1 MYRNGLSK
9 RESRLILGDLK
20 LENFLDCSL
29 QIDTDVSLGLESS
42 GTLHQ
47 PRDTFRFE
55 DCDWPI
61 NVYNNEK
68 GLDCFVVGAG
78 IVVFG
83 AALQGG
89 LLGDLGG
96 PLGQI
101 FQVLVTVF
109 FISFIFFGQKLQMRL
124 YLMEID
130 KGVRRLDIIKNQSN
144 ELTLKTVKEQ
154 GKPVTDPAPSLK
166 ILMEQFFIT
175 PVDMDPQGIVGK
187 FDHLLDV
194 RDLKFKDDVRMIA
207 PSASDS
213 TLNNLENLVEASWAL
228 NTIYRIVRHFY
239 LLGKKT
245 SSFFI
250 IIQLQAILPMVLQE
264 AEAYLGAARAF
275 AEGQPI
281 GDGIG
286 PLVASRLM
294 KDKEKR
300 KVEKDVVVAET
311 ALEDRRVIALKA
323 EGPGGNVGKPGDA
336 IRSILQENIGKV
348 SMVVM
353 IDAAVKFE
361 GETSG
366 EVSEGIGAAIGGI
379 GTERFKIEEEA
390 TKQKIP
396 VYAVIVKESLQEAIT
411 PMKKEILEAGE
422 KVIDRIKKL
431 IVERS
436 KPGDTVIVA
445 GIGNTIG
452 IGQ

>member
-1 MYRNGLSK
+1 
-9 RESRLILGDLK
+9 
-20 LENFLDCSL
+20 
-29 QIDTDVSLGLESS
+29 VS
-42 GTLHQ
+42 
-47 PRDTFRFE
+47 
-55 DCDWPI
+55 
-61 NVYNNEK
+61 V
-68 GLDCFVVGAG
+68 
-78 IVVFG
+78 

-89 LLGDLGG
+89 LLGDIGG

-101 FQVLVTVF
+101 FQVLVTAF
-109 FISFIFFGQKLQMRL
+109 FILFIFFGQKLQMRM
-124 YLMEID
+124 YLLEID
-130 KGVRRLDIIKNQSN
+130 RGLRRLDFIRTSAKD
-144 ELTLKTVKEQ
+144 LTVKTVKEQ
-154 GKPVTDPAPSLK
+154 GKPTIDPNPALNV
-166 ILMEQFFIT
+166 LMEQFLIT
-175 PVDMDPQGIVGK
+175 PVDMDPSGIVGK

-194 RDLKFKDDVRMIA
+194 RDLKFKDDVRVIA
-207 PSASDS
+207 PGASEAQ
-213 TLNNLENLVEASWAL
+213 LNNLENLVEAAWAL
-228 NTIYRIVRHFY
+228 NMIYRIVRHFY

-245 SSFFI
+245 GSIFI
-250 IIQLQAILPMVLQE
+250 IFQLQALMPMVMQE
-264 AEAYLGAARAF
+264 SEAYLGAARAF

-286 PLVASRLM
+286 ALVASRLM

-311 ALEDRRVIALKA
+311 SIEDRRVIALKA

-336 IRSILQENIGKV
+336 IRFIIEENLGKV

-353 IDAAVKFE
+353 VDAAVKFE

-390 TKQKIP
+390 TKHRIP

-411 PMKKEILEAGE
+411 PMKKEILEASE

-436 KPGDTVIVA
+436 KPGDTVIIA

>member
-1 MYRNGLSK
+1 L
-9 RESRLILGDLK
+9 
-20 LENFLDCSL
+20 
-29 QIDTDVSLGLESS
+29 
-42 GTLHQ
+42 
-47 PRDTFRFE
+47 
-55 DCDWPI
+55 
-61 NVYNNEK
+61 
-68 GLDCFVVGAG
+68 
-78 IVVFG
+78 VFS

-89 LLGDLGG
+89 LLGDIGG

-130 KGVRRLDIIKNQSN
+130 KGLRRLDIFRTQSN
-144 ELTLKTVKEQ
+144 ELALKTIKDQ
-154 GKPVTDPAPSLK
+154 GKPITDPAPSLK

-213 TLNNLENLVEASWAL
+213 VLNNLENLVEASWAL
-228 NTIYRIVRHFY
+228 NTIFRIVRHFY

-311 ALEDRRVIALKA
+311 SLEDRRVIALKA

-353 IDAAVKFE
+353 VDAAVKFE

-396 VYAVIVKESLQEAIT
+396 VYAVIVKESIQEAIT

>member
-1 MYRNGLSK
+1 M
-9 RESRLILGDLK
+9 
-20 LENFLDCSL
+20 
-29 QIDTDVSLGLESS
+29 VS
-42 GTLHQ
+42 
-47 PRDTFRFE
+47 
-55 DCDWPI
+55 
-61 NVYNNEK
+61 V
-68 GLDCFVVGAG
+68 
-78 IVVFG
+78 

-89 LLGDLGG
+89 LLGDIGG

-101 FQVLVTVF
+101 FQVLVTAF
-109 FISFIFFGQKLQMRL
+109 FILFIFFGQKLQMRM
-124 YLMEID
+124 YLLEID
-130 KGVRRLDIIKNQSN
+130 RGLRRLDFIRTSAKD
-144 ELTLKTVKEQ
+144 LTVKTVKEQ
-154 GKPVTDPAPSLK
+154 GKPTIDPNPALNV
-166 ILMEQFFIT
+166 LMEQFLIT
-175 PVDMDPQGIVGK
+175 PVDMDPSGIVGK

-194 RDLKFKDDVRMIA
+194 RDLKFKDDVRVIA
-207 PSASDS
+207 PGASEAQ
-213 TLNNLENLVEASWAL
+213 LNNLENLVEAAWAL
-228 NTIYRIVRHFY
+228 NMIYRIVRHFY

-245 SSFFI
+245 GSIFI
-250 IIQLQAILPMVLQE
+250 IFQLQALMPMVMQE
-264 AEAYLGAARAF
+264 SEAYLGAARAF

-286 PLVASRLM
+286 ALVASRLM

-311 ALEDRRVIALKA
+311 SIEDRRVIALKA

-336 IRSILQENIGKV
+336 IRFIIEENLGKV

-353 IDAAVKFE
+353 VDAAVKFE

-390 TKQKIP
+390 TKHRIP

-436 KPGDTVIVA
+436 KPGDTVIIA